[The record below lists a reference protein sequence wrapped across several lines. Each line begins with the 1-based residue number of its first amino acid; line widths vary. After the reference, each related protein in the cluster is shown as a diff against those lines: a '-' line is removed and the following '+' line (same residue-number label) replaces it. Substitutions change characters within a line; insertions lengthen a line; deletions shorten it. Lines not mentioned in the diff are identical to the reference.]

1 MSQKFYENNYLIYYL
16 FYHMIYHYIHIWSIV

>member
-1 MSQKFYENNYLIYYL
+1 MRQKLYENNYLIYYL